1 MAIVRFT
8 RALCVLACA
17 ALGACA
23 GSGAGLDAN
32 GRPIG
37 SEGSGGPLLP
47 TFESIQNNVFTPIC
61 SVCHAGGAAPEGMR
75 LDAANS
81 YAMIVGVPSTEVPAV
96 LRIKP
101 GDPDNS
107 YLIQKI
113 EGRAAVG
120 AQMPYGGPPLP
131 SATIAAMRQWVTD
144 GALKVQPAALAP
156 RLVIAAAIP
165 ATGDVLIEAPTR
177 IVVAFDREL
186 DQTRLDGGSLRL
198 ERFAPARE
206 PQSVEQIPFAL
217 TVPQGNSSALLLT
230 PRAPLPNGLYRV
242 VVTAPPATGISAIS
256 GARLGDGLH
265 ETLVSVFAVEAAP

>member
-1 MAIVRFT
+1 MVIVRLT
-8 RALCVLACA
+8 RASFALACT
-17 ALGACA
+17 ALAACA

-47 TFESIQNNVFTPIC
+47 TFESIQSNVFTPIC
-61 SVCHAGGAAPEGMR
+61 SVCHAGGAAPEGLH

-81 YAMIVGVPSTEVPAV
+81 YAMIVGVPSAEEPSI

-107 YLIQKI
+107 YLIQKV

-131 SATIAAMRQWVTD
+131 AATIAAMRQWVTD
-144 GALKVQPAALAP
+144 GALQVQPAAQAP
-156 RLVIAAAIP
+156 GLVIAAAIP
-165 ATGDVLIEAPTR
+165 SMGDVVIEAPTR
-177 IVVAFDREL
+177 IVVAFNREL
-186 DQTRLDGGSLRL
+186 DQTRLDAGALRL
-198 ERFAPARE
+198 ERFTPARD
-206 PQSVEQIPFAL
+206 PQPAEQIPFAL
-217 TVPQGNSSALLLT
+217 SVPQGNPSALLLT
-230 PRAPLPNGLYRV
+230 PRTPLPNGLYRL
-242 VVTAPPATGISAIS
+242 VVTAPPATGLSAIG